1 LLNEIE
7 EVTKITN
14 LKEAFGFEIK
24 SGDKRIQH
32 TTASESEQLSWITHI
47 NEAKNKKDTVET
59 IEVEDWGVV
68 VDKLKLLP
76 NDDFN
81 ERKNYYEHLSTPTI
95 EKLLNENQL
104 GVLINDICKDL
115 IDEWKNEKEDLLVA
129 IKDKEII
136 LVNEKHEEEK
146 KNWK

>member
-1 LLNEIE
+1 M
-7 EVTKITN
+7 
-14 LKEAFGFEIK
+14 
-24 SGDKRIQH
+24 RQ
-32 TTASESEQLSWITHI
+32 
-47 NEAKNKKDTVET
+47 KNKKDTVET

-146 KNWK
+146 KKNWK